1 MMHHIDISSVLRQ
14 SVSQTYSHLVTRP
27 TGAAV
32 REYIERQLTSG
43 AILGDV
49 TVIDFSHVGMMD
61 FSCADEI
68 VAKLVLQHRDHSHQF
83 VFSGLSES
91 HIEAI
96 DAVLERHGLSLVSHE
111 ADARTYVARGTH

>member
-1 MMHHIDISSVLRQ
+1 
-14 SVSQTYSHLVTRP
+14 
-27 TGAAV
+27 
-32 REYIERQLTSG
+32 
-43 AILGDV
+43 
-49 TVIDFSHVGMMD
+49 
-61 FSCADEI
+61 
-68 VAKLVLQHRDHSHQF
+68 